1 MGPTGTATVSRGTTK
16 GKLTV
21 SDTFRH
27 QLQALVDVLQSTT
40 PWYVR
45 CIKPNSKKHPNNYH
59 ESLVLDQL
67 KYLGMLDIIRIRKE
81 GYPIHMPFQD
91 FAARYHCLTKNK
103 LPPDARVACKTLLEI
118 HNISKSEWQIGRTKV
133 FLRPKIYEP
142 LEDARNKMLTSRAI
156 LIQKTYRKYVVRKN
170 FLKIRDSVL
179 RIQHA
184 YKGWKLRIIF
194 LRKRRAVVVL
204 QSHLRGVFAREVA
217 AALREMRR
225 VEEEMRKREKAEE
238 EKRIRQ
244 AEMDKA
250 QAEQEKLDLEQSEK
264 YVFS

>member
-1 MGPTGTATVSRGTTK
+1 MGTGTATVSRGTTK

-21 SDTFRH
+21 SDMFRH
-27 QLQALVDVLQSTT
+27 QLQALVDVLQSTN

-45 CIKPNSKKHPNNYH
+45 CIKPNAKKHPDNYN
-59 ESLVLDQL
+59 EALVLDQL

-91 FAARYHCLTKNK
+91 FVARYQCLTKTR
-103 LPPDARVACKTLLEI
+103 LPQDARTACQSLLEMHEI
-118 HNISKSEWQIGRTKV
+118 AKTEWQIGKTKV
-133 FLRPKIYEP
+133 FLRPQIYEP
-142 LEDARNKMLTSRAI
+142 LEDTRSKMLRSRAI
-156 LIQKTYRKYVVRKN
+156 LIQKTYRRYVARKDYLRIRN
-170 FLKIRDSVL
+170 AVLK
-179 RIQHA
+179 IQHA
-184 YKGWKLRIIF
+184 YRGWKLRIEF
-194 LRKRRAVVVL
+194 LRKRRAVIVI
-204 QSHLRGVFAREVA
+204 QAHLRGVFAREVA

-244 AEMDKA
+244 EEMDKA

-264 YVFS
+264 